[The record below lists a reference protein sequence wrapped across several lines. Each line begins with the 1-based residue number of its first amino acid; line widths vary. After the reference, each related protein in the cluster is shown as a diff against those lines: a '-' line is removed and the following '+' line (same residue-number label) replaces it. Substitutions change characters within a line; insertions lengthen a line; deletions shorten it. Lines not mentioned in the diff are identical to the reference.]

1 MDSHMN
7 SITPFFLTDPFYYY
21 NQWSKLTVVVNVLV
35 KTQEHEFI
43 KSDSYQ
49 CTILYP
55 FEYLDL

>member
-1 MDSHMN
+1 MN
-7 SITPFFLTDPFYYY
+7 SITPFLLTDPFYYY

-43 KSDSYQ
+43 KFDSYQ